1 MSWTPQ
7 LESYV
12 ICHLIEKAH
21 ALSNHDGTDAKT
33 ELVQNPF
40 AHELRAAGN
49 LDILARLC
57 LQFHALFGRVRVSR
71 VTGSQ

>member
-49 LDILARLC
+49 LDILARCAFSFMLSS
-57 LQFHALFGRVRVSR
+57 ARVRVSR